1 MSELA
6 DALRAM
12 PPFELPESLRRF
24 LEPYAAQINAREQ
37 ERLSDLQRAADR
49 LILDYERLRR
59 VGFGRQLRRLAGAV
73 RRTGWATGTVRK
85 PRGQRIHERRRKAEA
100 RRRG

>member
-6 DALRAM
+6 HALRAL
-12 PPFELPESLRRF
+12 PPFELPASLLAF

-37 ERLSDLQRAADR
+37 ERQGGLQRAADR
-49 LILDYERLRR
+49 LILDYERLSR
-59 VGFGRQLRRLAGAV
+59 VGFGRQIRRLAGVV
-73 RRTGWATGTVRK
+73 RRNGWATGTVRR
-85 PRGQRIHERRRKAEA
+85 PRGQRIHERRRKAAA